1 MLGNGLLVKDFFAM
15 AFLKTSGALRN
26 NRSGYQLN

>member
-1 MLGNGLLVKDFFAM
+1 MLGNGSLVKDFLVR